1 MPTRTDIIR
10 SKCIAD
16 TLWATRY
23 FFYAE
28 NARRFNVGEHHKR
41 IAAALDRVFSGE
53 CTRLIINCPPRYSK
67 TEMLKAFVKKGL
79 AINPASKYIML
90 SYSANLA
97 LDNSERI
104 KDAVASEW
112 YQELF
117 PWVHI
122 KRDSHAKQKW
132 YTTDGG
138 GVYAASSDGQVTG
151 FGAGLVREE
160 TPDDLMPTP
169 QLPTLN
175 SPLPST
181 LNAQHSTEDQLS
193 TLNRAKPA
201 QRSTNPWG
209 GAIIIDDPL
218 KPLDASSP
226 VRRQKVNDQFENTIR
241 SRVNDRS
248 TPIIIIMQRLHKQ
261 DLCGYLLDLEPT
273 EWEVLSLPALSV
285 DSEGRET
292 ALYPFKHT
300 VAELH
305 KIKAANRF
313 TFETQY
319 QQNPQAI
326 NERLWLFAFDRAK
339 HTAHVAYD
347 PATPLVLSF
356 DFNRNPMTC
365 TLFQHINGQARGI
378 DCIRL
383 ENATTRMVCEE
394 IDRRYGQYHPFYLV
408 TGDCAGRNATTLSLL
423 NNYDVVKAYFG
434 LSRSQMQYS
443 GANPRLADS
452 RYFINSLFEQYDIV
466 FDAERCQPAIFDFE
480 NVLSDDENRPVKTTR
495 DNIAQQADFLD
506 NVRYYFHRYYK
517 QLQPTY

>member
-1 MPTRTDIIR
+1 MPTRQEIIR
-10 SKCIAD
+10 SMCIAD

-41 IAAALDRVFSGE
+41 IAAALDRVFSGQ

-112 YQELF
+112 YSDIF
-117 PWVHI
+117 PWVQI
-122 KRDSHAKQKW
+122 KRDSRSKQKW
-132 YTTDGG
+132 YTTAGG
-138 GVYAASSDGQVTG
+138 GIYATSSDGQVTG
-151 FGAGLVREE
+151 FGAGLVKEE
-160 TPDDLMPTP
+160 PAGDF
-169 QLPTLN
+169 
-175 SPLPST
+175 
-181 LNAQHSTEDQLS
+181 EDID
-193 TLNRAKPA
+193 TAN
-201 QRSTNPWG
+201 NVWG

-226 VRRQKVNDQFENTIR
+226 VKRQKVNDQFENTIR

-261 DLCGYLLDLEPT
+261 DLCGYLLDLEPD

-300 VAELH
+300 VEELH
-305 KIKAANRF
+305 KIQAANRF

-326 NERLWLFAFDRAK
+326 NEKLWLFAFDRRK
-339 HTAHVAYD
+339 HTGHVEYD
-347 PATPLVLSF
+347 PTAPLVMSW

-365 TLFQHINGQARGI
+365 TLFQHVNGQARGI
-378 DCIRL
+378 DCIRI
-383 ENATTRMVCEE
+383 ENATTRMVCQE
-394 IDRRYGQYHPFYLV
+394 IDRKYPGAFFLV
-408 TGDCAGRNATTLSLL
+408 TGDVAGKNATTLSLL
-423 NNYDVVKAYFG
+423 NNYDVVKAYFN

-443 GANPRLADS
+443 GSNPRLADS

-466 FDAERCQPAIFDFE
+466 FDSERCKPAIFDFE
-480 NVLSDDENRPVKTTR
+480 NVMADDENKPIKTTR
-495 DNIAQQADFLD
+495 DNVAQQADFLD
-506 NVRYYFHRYYK
+506 NVRYYFHRFYK
-517 QLQPTY
+517 ELTPNY

>member
-1 MPTRTDIIR
+1 M
-10 SKCIAD
+10 SD
-16 TLWATRY
+16 TLFATRY

-41 IAAALDRVFSGE
+41 IAAALDRVFSGQ

-112 YQELF
+112 YSDIF
-117 PWVHI
+117 PWVQI
-122 KRDSHAKQKW
+122 KRDSRSKQKW
-132 YTTDGG
+132 YTTAGG
-138 GVYAASSDGQVTG
+138 GIYATSSDGQVTG
-151 FGAGLVREE
+151 FGAGLVKEE
-160 TPDDLMPTP
+160 PAGDF
-169 QLPTLN
+169 
-175 SPLPST
+175 
-181 LNAQHSTEDQLS
+181 EDID
-193 TLNRAKPA
+193 TAN
-201 QRSTNPWG
+201 NVWG

-226 VRRQKVNDQFENTIR
+226 VKRQKVNDQFENTIR

-261 DLCGYLLDLEPT
+261 DLCGYLLDLEPD

-285 DSEGRET
+285 DSEGREI

-300 VAELH
+300 VEELH
-305 KIKAANRF
+305 KIQAANRF

-326 NERLWLFAFDRAK
+326 NEKLWLFAFDRRK
-339 HTAHVAYD
+339 HTGHVEYD
-347 PATPLVLSF
+347 PTSPLVMSW

-378 DCIRL
+378 DCIRI
-383 ENATTRMVCEE
+383 ENATTRMVCQE
-394 IDRRYGQYHPFYLV
+394 IDRKYPGAFFLV
-408 TGDCAGRNATTLSLL
+408 TGDVAGKNATTLSLL
-423 NNYDVVKAYFG
+423 NNYDVVKAYFN

-443 GANPRLADS
+443 GSNPRLADS

-466 FDAERCQPAIFDFE
+466 FDIDRCQPAIFDFE
-480 NVLSDDENRPVKTTR
+480 NVIADEENRPVKTTR
-495 DNIAQQADFLD
+495 DNVAQQADFLD
-506 NVRYYFHRYYK
+506 NVRYYFHRFYK
-517 QLQPTY
+517 ELQPTY

>member
-1 MPTRTDIIR
+1 MTKNQAIR
-10 SKCIAD
+10 HCIMTD
-16 TLWATRY
+16 TLFATRY

-41 IAAALDRVFSGE
+41 IAAALDRVFSGQ

-112 YQELF
+112 YTDIF
-117 PWVHI
+117 PWVQI
-122 KRDSHAKQKW
+122 KRDSRSKQKW
-132 YTTDGG
+132 YTTAGG
-138 GVYAASSDGQVTG
+138 GIYATSSDGQVTG
-151 FGAGLVREE
+151 FGAGLVKEE
-160 TPDDLMPTP
+160 PAGDF
-169 QLPTLN
+169 
-175 SPLPST
+175 
-181 LNAQHSTEDQLS
+181 EDID
-193 TLNRAKPA
+193 TAN
-201 QRSTNPWG
+201 NVWG

-226 VRRQKVNDQFENTIR
+226 VKRQKVNDQFENTIR

-261 DLCGYLLDLEPT
+261 DLCGYLLDLEPD
-273 EWEVLSLPALSV
+273 EWDVLSLPALSV
-285 DSEGRET
+285 DSGGRET

-300 VAELH
+300 VEELH
-305 KIKAANRF
+305 KIQAANRF

-326 NERLWLFAFDRAK
+326 NERLWLFAFDRRK
-339 HTAHVAYD
+339 HTGHVEYD
-347 PATPLVLSF
+347 PTAPLVMSW

-365 TLFQHINGQARGI
+365 TLFQHVNGQARGI
-378 DCIRL
+378 DCIRI
-383 ENATTRMVCEE
+383 ENATTRMVCQE
-394 IDRRYGQYHPFYLV
+394 IDRKYPGAFFLV
-408 TGDCAGRNATTLSLL
+408 TGDVAGKNATTLSLL
-423 NNYDVVKAYFG
+423 NNYDVVKAYFN

-443 GANPRLADS
+443 GSNPRLADS
-452 RYFINSLFEQYDIV
+452 RYFMNSLFEQYDIV
-466 FDAERCQPAIFDFE
+466 FDSERCKPAIFDFE
-480 NVLSDDENRPVKTTR
+480 NVMADDENKPVKASR
-495 DNIAQQADFLD
+495 DNVAQQADFLD
-506 NVRYYFHRYYK
+506 NVRYYFHRFYK
-517 QLQPTY
+517 ELTPNY

>member
-1 MPTRTDIIR
+1 MPTRQEIIR

-41 IAAALDRVFSGE
+41 IAAALDRVFSGQ

-112 YQELF
+112 YSDLF
-117 PWVHI
+117 PWVQI
-122 KRDSHAKQKW
+122 KRDSRSKQKW
-132 YTTDGG
+132 YTTAGG
-138 GVYAASSDGQVTG
+138 GTYATSSDGQVTG
-151 FGAGLVREE
+151 FGAGLVKEE
-160 TPDDLMPTP
+160 GAEDFDIE
-169 QLPTLN
+169 
-175 SPLPST
+175 S
-181 LNAQHSTEDQLS
+181 NAG
-193 TLNRAKPA
+193 A
-201 QRSTNPWG
+201 WG

-226 VRRQKVNDQFENTIR
+226 VKRQKVNDQFENTIR

-261 DLCGYLLDLEPT
+261 DLCGYLLDLEPD

-300 VAELH
+300 VEELH
-305 KIKAANRF
+305 KIQAANRF

-326 NERLWLFAFDRAK
+326 NEKLWLFAFDRRK
-339 HTAHVAYD
+339 HTGHVEYEPTA
-347 PATPLVLSF
+347 PLVMSW

-378 DCIRL
+378 DCIRI
-383 ENATTRMVCEE
+383 ENATTRMVCQE
-394 IDRRYGQYHPFYLV
+394 IDRKYPGAFFLV
-408 TGDCAGRNATTLSLL
+408 TGDVAGKNATTLSLL
-423 NNYDVVKAYFG
+423 NNYDVVKAYFN

-443 GANPRLADS
+443 GSNPRLADS

-466 FDAERCQPAIFDFE
+466 FDSERCKPAIFDFE
-480 NVLSDDENRPVKTTR
+480 NVMADDENKPIKTTR
-495 DNIAQQADFLD
+495 DNVAQQADFLD
-506 NVRYYFHRYYK
+506 NVRYYFHRFYK
-517 QLQPTY
+517 ELTTTY

>member
-1 MPTRTDIIR
+1 MPTRSDIIR

-16 TLWATRY
+16 TLFATRY

-28 NARRFNVGEHHKR
+28 NARRFNVGEHHRR

-104 KDAVASEW
+104 KDAVSADW

-117 PWVHI
+117 PWVKI
-122 KRDSHAKQKW
+122 KQDSHAKQKW
-132 YTTDGG
+132 YTTEGG
-138 GVYAASSDGQVTG
+138 GVYATSSDGQVTG
-151 FGAGLVREE
+151 FGAGLVRED
-160 TPDDLMPTP
+160 TSDDLIPDTNAGVQAQGAQPT
-169 QLPTLN
+169 
-175 SPLPST
+175 
-181 LNAQHSTEDQLS
+181 
-193 TLNRAKPA
+193 
-201 QRSTNPWG
+201 WG

-218 KPLDASSP
+218 KPLDATSP

-261 DLCGYLLDLEPT
+261 DLCGYLLDLEPA

-292 ALYPFKHT
+292 ALYPFKHS
-300 VAELH
+300 VEELH
-305 KIKAANRF
+305 KLRQANRF

-326 NERLWLFAFDRAK
+326 NERLWLFAFDRRK
-339 HTAHVAYD
+339 HTGHTEYD
-347 PATPLVLSF
+347 PAAPLVLSF

-365 TLFQHINGQARGI
+365 TLFQHVNGQVRGI
-378 DCIRL
+378 DCIRI

-394 IDRRYGQYHPFYLV
+394 IDRRYGQYHPLYLV
-408 TGDCAGRNATTLSLL
+408 TGDCAGRNATTLSLI

-443 GANPRLADS
+443 GTNPRLADS
-452 RYFINSLFEQYDIV
+452 RYFMNSLFEQYDIV
-466 FDAERCQPAIFDFE
+466 FDAERCKPAIFDFE
-480 NVLSDDENRPVKTTR
+480 NVLSDEENRPVKSSR

-517 QLQPTY
+517 ELQPNY

>member
-1 MPTRTDIIR
+1 MPTKQEVIR
-10 SKCIAD
+10 NMCIAD
-16 TLWATRY
+16 TLFATRY

-28 NARRFNVGEHHKR
+28 NHRRFNVGEHHRR
-41 IAAALDRVFSGE
+41 IAAALDRVFSGQ

-112 YQELF
+112 YTDLF
-117 PWVHI
+117 PWVKI
-122 KRDSHAKQKW
+122 KQDSHAKQKW
-132 YTTDGG
+132 YTTAGG
-138 GVYAASSDGQVTG
+138 GIYATSSDGQVTG
-151 FGAGLVREE
+151 FGAGLVRED
-160 TPDDLMPTP
+160 TD
-169 QLPTLN
+169 Q
-175 SPLPST
+175 PSLT
-181 LNAQHSTEDQLS
+181 DNATKQTSSRDEAEIKHSQ
-193 TLNRAKPA
+193 
-201 QRSTNPWG
+201 WG

-218 KPLDASSP
+218 KPLDSNSP

-261 DLCGYLLDLEPT
+261 DLCGYLLDLEPD

-285 DSEGRET
+285 DSEGHEV

-300 VAELH
+300 VEELH
-305 KIKAANRF
+305 KIQAANRF

-326 NERLWLFAFDRAK
+326 NERLWLFAFDRRK
-339 HTAHVAYD
+339 HTGHVEYD
-347 PATPLVLSF
+347 PTAPLVMSW

-378 DCIRL
+378 DCIRI
-383 ENATTRMVCEE
+383 ENATTRMVCQE
-394 IDRRYGQYHPFYLV
+394 IDRKYPGAFFLV
-408 TGDCAGRNATTLSLL
+408 TGDVAGKNATTLSLL
-423 NNYDVVKAYFG
+423 NNYDVVKSYFN
-434 LSRSQMQYS
+434 LSKTQMQYS
-443 GANPRLADS
+443 GSNPRLADS
-452 RYFINSLFEQYDIV
+452 RYFMNSLFEQYDIV
-466 FDAERCQPAIFDFE
+466 FDSERCKPAIFDFE
-480 NVLSDDENRPVKTTR
+480 NVMADDENKPVKASR
-495 DNIAQQADFLD
+495 DNVAQQADFLD
-506 NVRYYFHRYYK
+506 NVRYYFHRFYK
-517 QLQPTY
+517 ELTPNY

>member
-1 MPTRTDIIR
+1 MTQQDIIR

-23 FFYAE
+23 FFKSE
-28 NARRFNVGEHHKR
+28 NGRKFNVGEHHKK
-41 IAAALDRVFSGE
+41 IAKALDDVFAGKT
-53 CTRLIINCPPRYSK
+53 TRLIINCPPRYSK

-104 KDAVASEW
+104 KDAVSSDW
-112 YQELF
+112 YRELF
-117 PWVHI
+117 PWVEI
-122 KRDSHAKQKW
+122 KKDSHSKQKW
-132 YTTDGG
+132 YTTQGG
-138 GVYAASSDGQVTG
+138 GIYATSSDGQVTG
-151 FGAGLVREE
+151 FGAGLVKEE
-160 TPDDLMPTP
+160 G
-169 QLPTLN
+169 
-175 SPLPST
+175 
-181 LNAQHSTEDQLS
+181 AEDFDIE
-193 TLNRAKPA
+193 NG
-201 QRSTNPWG
+201 NGVWG

-226 VRRQKVNDQFENTIR
+226 VKRQKVNDQFENTIR

-261 DLCGYLLDLEPT
+261 DLCGYLLDLEPN

-285 DSEGRET
+285 DSDGNET

-300 VAELH
+300 VEELH

-319 QQNPQAI
+319 QQNPKAI
-326 NERLWLFAFDRAK
+326 NEKLWLFAFDRAK
-339 HTAHVAYD
+339 HTGHVEYD
-347 PATPLVLSF
+347 PNYPLVMSW

-365 TLFQHINGQARGI
+365 TLFQHVDGQARGI
-378 DCIRL
+378 ECIRL
-383 ENATTRMVCEE
+383 ENATTRMVCQD
-394 IDRRYGQYHPFYLV
+394 IAQKYPDAFFLV
-408 TGDCAGRNATTLSLL
+408 TGDVAGRNSTTLSLL

-434 LSRSQMQYS
+434 LSKSQMQYS
-443 GANPRLADS
+443 GTNPRLADS

-466 FDAERCQPAIFDFE
+466 FDKDKCKPAIFDFE
-480 NVLSDDENRPVKTTR
+480 NVLADEENKPVKTSR
-495 DNIAQQADFLD
+495 DNVAQQADFLD
-506 NVRYYFHRYYK
+506 NVRYYFHRFYK
-517 QLQPTY
+517 ELIPNY

>member
-1 MPTRTDIIR
+1 MPTRQEIIR

-41 IAAALDRVFSGE
+41 IAAALDRVFSGQ

-112 YQELF
+112 YTDLF
-117 PWVHI
+117 PWVQI
-122 KRDSHAKQKW
+122 KRDSRSKQKW
-132 YTTDGG
+132 YTTAGG
-138 GVYAASSDGQVTG
+138 GIYATSSDGQVTG
-151 FGAGLVREE
+151 FGAGLVKEE
-160 TPDDLMPTP
+160 PAGDF
-169 QLPTLN
+169 
-175 SPLPST
+175 
-181 LNAQHSTEDQLS
+181 EDID
-193 TLNRAKPA
+193 TAN
-201 QRSTNPWG
+201 NVWG

-226 VRRQKVNDQFENTIR
+226 VKRQKVNDQFENTIR

-261 DLCGYLLDLEPT
+261 DLCGYLLDLEPD

-300 VAELH
+300 VEELH
-305 KIKAANRF
+305 KIQAANRF

-326 NERLWLFAFDRAK
+326 NERLWLFAFDRRK
-339 HTAHVAYD
+339 HTGHVEYD
-347 PATPLVLSF
+347 PTAPLVMSW

-365 TLFQHINGQARGI
+365 TLFQHVNGQARGI
-378 DCIRL
+378 DCIRI
-383 ENATTRMVCEE
+383 ENATTRMVCQE
-394 IDRRYGQYHPFYLV
+394 IDRRYPGAFFLV
-408 TGDCAGRNATTLSLL
+408 TGDVAGKNATTLSLL
-423 NNYDVVKAYFG
+423 NNYDVVKAYFN

-443 GANPRLADS
+443 GSNPRLADS
-452 RYFINSLFEQYDIV
+452 RYFMNSLFEQYDIV
-466 FDAERCQPAIFDFE
+466 FDSERCKPAIFDFE
-480 NVLSDDENRPVKTTR
+480 NVMADDENKPVKTTR
-495 DNIAQQADFLD
+495 DNVAQQADFLD
-506 NVRYYFHRYYK
+506 NVRYYFHRFYK
-517 QLQPTY
+517 ELTPTY

>member
-16 TLWATRY
+16 TLFATRY

-41 IAAALDRVFSGE
+41 IAEALDRVFSGE

-79 AINPASKYIML
+79 ALNPASKYIML

-112 YQELF
+112 YQKLF
-117 PWVHI
+117 PWVQI

-132 YTTDGG
+132 YTTEGG
-138 GVYAASSDGQVTG
+138 GVYATSSDGQVTG
-151 FGAGLVREE
+151 FGAGIVKEE
-160 TPDDLMPTP
+160 
-169 QLPTLN
+169 
-175 SPLPST
+175 S
-181 LNAQHSTEDQLS
+181 AEDFAIEQGE
-193 TLNRAKPA
+193 
-201 QRSTNPWG
+201 QWG

-300 VAELH
+300 VEELH
-305 KIKAANRF
+305 KLRAANRF

-326 NERLWLFAFDRAK
+326 NEKLWLFAFSREK
-339 HTAHVAYD
+339 HTGRVEYD
-347 PATPLVLSF
+347 PNAPLVLSF

-365 TLFQHINGQARGI
+365 TLFQHINGQVRGI

-394 IDRRYGQYHPFYLV
+394 IDRRYGQYQPLYLV

-443 GANPRLADS
+443 GSNPRLADS

-466 FDAERCQPAIFDFE
+466 FDSERCKPAIFDFE
-480 NVLSDDENRPVKTTR
+480 NVMADDENRPVKNSR
-495 DNIAQQADFLD
+495 DNTAQQADFLD

-517 QLQPTY
+517 ELQPNY

>member
-1 MPTRTDIIR
+1 MT
-10 SKCIAD
+10 D
-16 TLWATRY
+16 TLFATRY

-41 IAAALDRVFSGE
+41 IAAALDRVFSGQ

-112 YQELF
+112 YSDIF
-117 PWVHI
+117 PWVQI
-122 KRDSHAKQKW
+122 KRDSRSKQKW
-132 YTTDGG
+132 YTTAGG
-138 GVYAASSDGQVTG
+138 GIYATSSDGQVTG
-151 FGAGLVREE
+151 FGAGLVKEE
-160 TPDDLMPTP
+160 PAGDF
-169 QLPTLN
+169 
-175 SPLPST
+175 
-181 LNAQHSTEDQLS
+181 EDID
-193 TLNRAKPA
+193 TAN
-201 QRSTNPWG
+201 NVWG

-226 VRRQKVNDQFENTIR
+226 VKRQKVNDQFENTIR

-261 DLCGYLLDLEPT
+261 DLCGYLLDLEPD

-300 VAELH
+300 VEELH
-305 KIKAANRF
+305 KIQAANRF

-326 NERLWLFAFDRAK
+326 NEKLWLFAFDRRK
-339 HTAHVAYD
+339 HTGHVEYD
-347 PATPLVLSF
+347 PTAPLVMSW

-378 DCIRL
+378 DCIRI
-383 ENATTRMVCEE
+383 ENATTRMVCQE
-394 IDRRYGQYHPFYLV
+394 IDRKYPGAFFLV
-408 TGDCAGRNATTLSLL
+408 TGDVAGKNATTLSLL
-423 NNYDVVKAYFG
+423 NNYDVVKAYFN

-443 GANPRLADS
+443 GSNPRLADS

-466 FDAERCQPAIFDFE
+466 FDSERCKPAIFDFE
-480 NVLSDDENRPVKTTR
+480 NVMADDENKPVKTTR
-495 DNIAQQADFLD
+495 DNVAQQADFLD
-506 NVRYYFHRYYK
+506 NVRYYFHRFYK
-517 QLQPTY
+517 ELQPTY

>member
-1 MPTRTDIIR
+1 MPTRQEIIR

-41 IAAALDRVFSGE
+41 IAAALDRVFSGQ

-112 YQELF
+112 YSDLF
-117 PWVHI
+117 PWVQI
-122 KRDSHAKQKW
+122 KRDSRSKQKW
-132 YTTDGG
+132 YTTAGG
-138 GVYAASSDGQVTG
+138 GIYATSSDGQVTG
-151 FGAGLVREE
+151 FGAGLVKEE
-160 TPDDLMPTP
+160 GAEDFDIK
-169 QLPTLN
+169 
-175 SPLPST
+175 S
-181 LNAQHSTEDQLS
+181 NAG
-193 TLNRAKPA
+193 A
-201 QRSTNPWG
+201 WG

-226 VRRQKVNDQFENTIR
+226 VKRQKVNDQFENTIR

-261 DLCGYLLDLEPT
+261 DLCGYLLDLEPD

-300 VAELH
+300 VEELH
-305 KIKAANRF
+305 KIQAANRF

-326 NERLWLFAFDRAK
+326 NEKLWLFAFDRRK
-339 HTAHVAYD
+339 HTGHVEYD
-347 PATPLVLSF
+347 PTSPLVMSW

-378 DCIRL
+378 DCIRI
-383 ENATTRMVCEE
+383 ENATTRMVCQE
-394 IDRRYGQYHPFYLV
+394 IDRKYPGAFFLV
-408 TGDCAGRNATTLSLL
+408 TGDVAGKNATTLSLL
-423 NNYDVVKAYFG
+423 NNYDVVKAYFN

-443 GANPRLADS
+443 GSNPRLADS

-466 FDAERCQPAIFDFE
+466 FDSERCKPAIFDFE
-480 NVLSDDENRPVKTTR
+480 NVIADDENKPIKTTR
-495 DNIAQQADFLD
+495 DNVAQQADFLD
-506 NVRYYFHRYYK
+506 NVRYYFHRFYK
-517 QLQPTY
+517 ELQPIY

>member
-1 MPTRTDIIR
+1 MPTAQDIIR
-10 SKCIAD
+10 AKCMTD
-16 TLWATRY
+16 TLFATRY
-23 FFYAE
+23 FFKAE
-28 NARRFNVGEHHKR
+28 NGRKFNVGDHHRR
-41 IAAALDRVFSGE
+41 IADKLDAVFAGKIK
-53 CTRLIINCPPRYSK
+53 RLIINCPPRYSK

-104 KDAVASEW
+104 KDAVSSDW
-112 YQELF
+112 YSELF
-117 PWVHI
+117 PWVKI

-132 YTTDGG
+132 YTQDGG
-138 GVYAASSDGQVTG
+138 GVYATSSDGQVTG
-151 FGAGLVREE
+151 FGAGIVREE
-160 TPDDLMPTP
+160 NADDL
-169 QLPTLN
+169 LPDGT
-175 SPLPST
+175 
-181 LNAQHSTEDQLS
+181 TEN
-193 TLNRAKPA
+193 T
-201 QRSTNPWG
+201 WG

-226 VRRQKVNDQFENTIR
+226 VKRQKVNDQFENTIR

-261 DLCGYLLDLEPT
+261 DLCGYLLET
-273 EWEVLSLPALSV
+273 ERNEWDVLSLPALSV
-285 DSEGRET
+285 DSDTGEEV

-300 VAELH
+300 VEELH

-326 NERLWLFAFDRAK
+326 NEKLWLFAFDREK
-339 HTAHVAYD
+339 HTGHVEYD
-347 PATPLVLSF
+347 ENAPIVMSW

-365 TLFQHINGQARGI
+365 TLFQHVDGQARGI
-378 DCIRL
+378 DCIRID
-383 ENATTRMVCEE
+383 NATTRMVCEE
-394 IDRRYGQYHPFYLV
+394 IDRRYGKYNPFYLV
-408 TGDCAGRNATTLSLL
+408 TGDCAGKNATTLSLL

-434 LSRSQMQYS
+434 LSKSQMQYS
-443 GANPRLADS
+443 GSNPRLADS

-466 FDAERCQPAIFDFE
+466 FDSERCKPAIFDFE
-480 NVLSDDENRPVKTTR
+480 NVLSDEENRPMKMSR

-517 QLQPTY
+517 ELQPKY

>member
-1 MPTRTDIIR
+1 MP
-10 SKCIAD
+10 
-16 TLWATRY
+16 
-23 FFYAE
+23 
-28 NARRFNVGEHHKR
+28 NA
-41 IAAALDRVFSGE
+41 
-53 CTRLIINCPPRYSK
+53 
-67 TEMLKAFVKKGL
+67 
-79 AINPASKYIML
+79 
-90 SYSANLA
+90 
-97 LDNSERI
+97 
-104 KDAVASEW
+104 
-112 YQELF
+112 
-117 PWVHI
+117 
-122 KRDSHAKQKW
+122 
-132 YTTDGG
+132 
-138 GVYAASSDGQVTG
+138 
-151 FGAGLVREE
+151 AG
-160 TPDDLMPTP
+160 T
-169 QLPTLN
+169 
-175 SPLPST
+175 
-181 LNAQHSTEDQLS
+181 
-193 TLNRAKPA
+193 
-201 QRSTNPWG
+201 WG

-261 DLCGYLLDLEPT
+261 DLCGYLLDLEPD

-285 DSEGRET
+285 DSEGHET

-300 VAELH
+300 VEELH
-305 KIKAANRF
+305 KIQAANRF

-326 NERLWLFAFDRAK
+326 NERLWLFAFNRAK
-339 HTAHVAYD
+339 HTGHVAYD
-347 PATPLVLSF
+347 PAAPLVLSF

-394 IDRRYGQYHPFYLV
+394 IDRRYGQYKPLYLV

-434 LSRSQMQYS
+434 LSKSQMQYS

-452 RYFINSLFEQYDIV
+452 RYFMNSLFEQYDIV
-466 FDAERCQPAIFDFE
+466 FDSERCQPAIFDFE
-480 NVLSDDENRPVKTTR
+480 NVLSDDENRPIKSSR
-495 DNIAQQADFLD
+495 ENIAQQADFLD

-517 QLQPTY
+517 QLQQNY

>member
-1 MPTRTDIIR
+1 M
-10 SKCIAD
+10 CIAD

-41 IAAALDRVFSGE
+41 IAAALDRVFSGQ

-112 YQELF
+112 YSDLF
-117 PWVHI
+117 PWVQI
-122 KRDSHAKQKW
+122 KRDSRSKQKW
-132 YTTDGG
+132 YTTAGG
-138 GVYAASSDGQVTG
+138 GIYATSSDGQVTG
-151 FGAGLVREE
+151 FGAGLVKEE
-160 TPDDLMPTP
+160 GAEDFDIE
-169 QLPTLN
+169 
-175 SPLPST
+175 S
-181 LNAQHSTEDQLS
+181 NAG
-193 TLNRAKPA
+193 A
-201 QRSTNPWG
+201 WG

-226 VRRQKVNDQFENTIR
+226 VKRQKVNDQFENTIR

-261 DLCGYLLDLEPT
+261 DLCGYLLDLEPD

-285 DSEGRET
+285 DSEGHEV

-300 VAELH
+300 VEELH
-305 KIKAANRF
+305 KIQAANRF
-313 TFETQY
+313 VFETQY

-326 NERLWLFAFDRAK
+326 NEHRWLFAFSRER
-339 HTAHVAYD
+339 HTGHVEYD
-347 PATPLVLSF
+347 PAEPLVMSW

-378 DCIRL
+378 DCIRI

-394 IDRRYGQYHPFYLV
+394 IDRRYGQYKPLYLV
-408 TGDCAGRNATTLSLL
+408 TGDCAGSNLTTMSLL
-423 NNYDVVKAYFG
+423 NNYDVIKSYFG
-434 LSRSQMQYS
+434 LSKSQMQYS
-443 GANPRLADS
+443 GSNPRLADS

-466 FDAERCQPAIFDFE
+466 FDSERCKPAIFDFE
-480 NVLSDDENRPVKTTR
+480 NVMADDENKPVKASR
-495 DNIAQQADFLD
+495 DNVAQQADFLD

-517 QLQPTY
+517 QLQQIQ

>member
-138 GVYAASSDGQVTG
+138 GVYATSSDGQVTG

-160 TPDDLMPTP
+160 NPDDLMPTT

-175 SPLPST
+175 TQQISLSPSLRGSGES
-181 LNAQHSTEDQLS
+181 NSH
-193 TLNRAKPA
+193 
-201 QRSTNPWG
+201 RSTNPWG

-300 VAELH
+300 VDELH

-326 NERLWLFAFDRAK
+326 NERLWLFAFDRTK
-339 HTAHVAYD
+339 HTGHVAYD
-347 PATPLVLSF
+347 PAAPLVLSF

-466 FDAERCQPAIFDFE
+466 FDAERCLPAIFDFE

>member
-1 MPTRTDIIR
+1 MPTRQEIIR

-41 IAAALDRVFSGE
+41 IAAALDRVFSGQ

-112 YQELF
+112 YSDLF
-117 PWVHI
+117 PWVQI
-122 KRDSHAKQKW
+122 KRDSRSKQKW
-132 YTTDGG
+132 YTTAGG
-138 GVYAASSDGQVTG
+138 GIYATSSDGQVTG
-151 FGAGLVREE
+151 FGAGLVKEE
-160 TPDDLMPTP
+160 PAGDF
-169 QLPTLN
+169 
-175 SPLPST
+175 
-181 LNAQHSTEDQLS
+181 EDID
-193 TLNRAKPA
+193 TAN
-201 QRSTNPWG
+201 NVWG

-226 VRRQKVNDQFENTIR
+226 VKRQKVNDQFENTIR

-261 DLCGYLLDLEPT
+261 DLCGYLLDLEPD
-273 EWEVLSLPALSV
+273 EWELLSLPALSV

-300 VAELH
+300 VEELH
-305 KIKAANRF
+305 KIQAANRF

-326 NERLWLFAFDRAK
+326 NEKLWLFAFDRRK
-339 HTAHVAYD
+339 HTGHVEYD
-347 PATPLVLSF
+347 PTAPLVMSW

-378 DCIRL
+378 DCIRI
-383 ENATTRMVCEE
+383 ENATTRMVCQE
-394 IDRRYGQYHPFYLV
+394 IDRKYPGAFFLV
-408 TGDCAGRNATTLSLL
+408 TGDVAGKNATTLSLL
-423 NNYDVVKAYFG
+423 NNYDVVKAYFN

-443 GANPRLADS
+443 GSNPRLADS

-466 FDAERCQPAIFDFE
+466 FDSERCKPAIFDFE
-480 NVLSDDENRPVKTTR
+480 NVMADDENKPIKTTR
-495 DNIAQQADFLD
+495 DNVAQQADFLD
-506 NVRYYFHRYYK
+506 NVRYYFHRFYK
-517 QLQPTY
+517 ELTPNY

>member
-1 MPTRTDIIR
+1 MPTKQELIAA
-10 SKCIAD
+10 KCIAD

-23 FFYAE
+23 FFYEE
-28 NARRFNVGEHHKR
+28 NGRKFNVGEHHKR
-41 IAAALDRVFSGE
+41 IAAALDRVFRGE
-53 CTRLIINCPPRYSK
+53 TTRLIINCPPRYSK

-104 KDAVASEW
+104 KDAVASDW
-112 YQELF
+112 YKDLF
-117 PWVHI
+117 PWVEI
-122 KRDSHAKQKW
+122 KKDSRSKQKW
-132 YTTDGG
+132 YTTEGG
-138 GVYAASSDGQVTG
+138 GIYATSSDGQVTG
-151 FGAGLVREE
+151 FGAGLVKEE
-160 TPDDLMPTP
+160 GAEDFDIE
-169 QLPTLN
+169 
-175 SPLPST
+175 S
-181 LNAQHSTEDQLS
+181 NAG
-193 TLNRAKPA
+193 A
-201 QRSTNPWG
+201 WG

-226 VRRQKVNDQFENTIR
+226 VKRQKVNDQFENTIR

-261 DLCGYLLDLEPT
+261 DLCGYLLDLEPQ

-285 DSEGRET
+285 DSDGNEV

-300 VAELH
+300 VEELH

-326 NERLWLFAFDRAK
+326 NEKLWLFAFDRQK
-339 HTAHVAYD
+339 HTGKVDYD
-347 PATPLVLSF
+347 PNYPLVMSW

-383 ENATTRMVCEE
+383 ENATTRMVCQE
-394 IDRRYGQYHPFYLV
+394 IERKYHGAFFLV
-408 TGDCAGRNATTLSLL
+408 TGDVAGKNATTLSLL
-423 NNYDVVKAYFG
+423 NNFDVVKAYFG
-434 LSRSQMQYS
+434 LSKSQMQYS
-443 GANPRLADS
+443 GSNPRLADS
-452 RYFINSLFEQYDIV
+452 RYFINSLFEQYNIV
-466 FDAERCQPAIFDFE
+466 FDSERCKPAIFDFE
-480 NVLSDDENRPVKTTR
+480 NVLADEENKPVKTSR
-495 DNIAQQADFLD
+495 DNVAQQADFLD
-506 NVRYYFHRYYK
+506 NVRYYFHRFYK
-517 QLQPTY
+517 ELIPNY

>member
-1 MPTRTDIIR
+1 MTQQQAIQQTIL
-10 SKCIAD
+10 AD
-16 TLWATRY
+16 TLFATRY

-28 NARRFNVGEHHKR
+28 NHRRFNVGEHHRR
-41 IAAALDRVFSGE
+41 IAAALDRVFSGQ

-112 YQELF
+112 YTDLF
-117 PWVHI
+117 PWVKI
-122 KRDSHAKQKW
+122 KQDSHAKQKW
-132 YTTDGG
+132 YTTAGG
-138 GVYAASSDGQVTG
+138 GIYATSSDGQVTG
-151 FGAGLVREE
+151 FGAGLVREDTDQPSLADNATKQTTSRDE
-160 TPDDLMPTP
+160 AENN
-169 QLPTLN
+169 LPNTQCLTQ
-175 SPLPST
+175 SS
-181 LNAQHSTEDQLS
+181 QHAVPNTQFSI
-193 TLNRAKPA
+193 
-201 QRSTNPWG
+201 RSQWG

-218 KPLDASSP
+218 KPLDANSP

-261 DLCGYLLDLEPT
+261 DLCGYLLDLEPN

-285 DSEGRET
+285 DSETGQET

-300 VAELH
+300 VEELH
-305 KIKAANRF
+305 KIQAANRF

-326 NERLWLFAFDRAK
+326 NERLWLFAFDRRK

-347 PATPLVLSF
+347 PSAPLVMSW

-383 ENATTRMVCEE
+383 ENATTRMVCQE
-394 IDRRYGQYHPFYLV
+394 IDRRYPGAFFLV
-408 TGDCAGRNATTLSLL
+408 TGDVAGKNATTLSLL
-423 NNYDVVKAYFG
+423 NNYDVVKAYFN
-434 LSRSQMQYS
+434 LSKTQMQYS
-443 GANPRLADS
+443 GSNPRLADS

-466 FDAERCQPAIFDFE
+466 FDIDHCQPAIFDFE
-480 NVLSDDENRPVKTTR
+480 NVIADEENRPVKTTR

-506 NVRYYFHRYYK
+506 NVRYYFHRFYK
-517 QLQPTY
+517 ELQPTY